1 MKRDTIHHSAF
12 LAVFSTLIVLA
23 GLTRTFAKV
32 DRFTATYF
40 DEMSGLSSNYV
51 NDIEKDDFG
60 FFWLAT
66 EKGLVRFDG
75 LNFLEINQQFGLPT
89 LSLTSIERHGNRL
102 SLIFENSSGYIF
114 NLDNHTVLLKMQDP
128 VVDIAWLRQDVLT
141 VLYTSG
147 KIEKLVGYKRV
158 ASVTYPW
165 SGATSYLSAANGQ
178 LVIGDYYKGVAVLDT
193 GRLSMQATLPLVSD
207 GIKKRPGS
215 NRGDL
220 FFYSNDT
227 LFSLN
232 KDRQLITHGRLSCLP
247 PNTVVTGS
255 SINLQAK
262 PSNCVVVRMAD
273 SETVEAGTLLAY
285 PNPTAGDV
293 RVNYEML
300 EAGKA
305 TFMLYDLTGKMVMF
319 REEQH
324 DDAGQYQL
332 ELKLTDK
339 YLSNGLYFLRVIRND
354 RADELRILL
363 TE

>member
-1 MKRDTIHHSAF
+1 MKYDAKS
-12 LAVFSTLIVLA
+12 VLNSPVGSVPPIA
-23 GLTRTFAKV
+23 NYNFTMKV
-32 DRFTATYF
+32 
-40 DEMSGLSSNYV
+40 
-51 NDIEKDDFG
+51 
-60 FFWLAT
+60 
-66 EKGLVRFDG
+66 
-75 LNFLEINQQFGLPT
+75 
-89 LSLTSIERHGNRL
+89 
-102 SLIFENSSGYIF
+102 NS
-114 NLDNHTVLLKMQDP
+114 
-128 VVDIAWLRQDVLT
+128 
-141 VLYTSG
+141 
-147 KIEKLVGYKRV
+147 
-158 ASVTYPW
+158 
-165 SGATSYLSAANGQ
+165 
-178 LVIGDYYKGVAVLDT
+178 
-193 GRLSMQATLPLVSD
+193 
-207 GIKKRPGS
+207 
-215 NRGDL
+215 
-220 FFYSNDT
+220 
-227 LFSLN
+227 
-232 KDRQLITHGRLSCLP
+232 
-247 PNTVVTGS
+247 TVVTGS

>member
-1 MKRDTIHHSAF
+1 MVGVSA
-12 LAVFSTLIVLA
+12 ATNCNVA
-23 GLTRTFAKV
+23 GLYP
-32 DRFTATYF
+32 TATTCSSFKTGATRLTEVCYSVK
-40 DEMSGLSSNYV
+40 SGFVSNVTPGVFFYYAYVTAPSSSFTVDVTQTSLTTGFKLFGVQISSNQSQVFLWDPSCNKVATGTQVTLGQARVSISNATAGRIYV
-51 NDIEKDDFG
+51 LSVKYDAKS
-60 FFWLAT
+60 
-66 EKGLVRFDG
+66 V
-75 LNFLEINQQFGLPT
+75 LNSPVGSVPPIANYNFT
-89 LSLTSIERHGNRL
+89 MKV
-102 SLIFENSSGYIF
+102 NS
-114 NLDNHTVLLKMQDP
+114 
-128 VVDIAWLRQDVLT
+128 
-141 VLYTSG
+141 
-147 KIEKLVGYKRV
+147 
-158 ASVTYPW
+158 
-165 SGATSYLSAANGQ
+165 
-178 LVIGDYYKGVAVLDT
+178 
-193 GRLSMQATLPLVSD
+193 
-207 GIKKRPGS
+207 
-215 NRGDL
+215 
-220 FFYSNDT
+220 
-227 LFSLN
+227 
-232 KDRQLITHGRLSCLP
+232 
-247 PNTVVTGS
+247 TVVTGS